1 MTDMNEATPYVVV
14 PEQDARLNEQVEKQ
28 ETSTKVMSFSEREEE
43 DVRDKASTSGG
54 TTVTSGDDE
63 CEDRSGVIKMEIPSP
78 AAGIEAEE
86 GLKSG
91 IEKVEKSE
99 TELSDT
105 TN

>member
-14 PEQDARLNEQVEKQ
+14 PEQDARPNEQVEKQ
-28 ETSTKVMSFSEREEE
+28 ETSTKVTSCSEREEE

-54 TTVTSGDDE
+54 TTITSGDDE
-63 CEDRSGVIKMEIPSP
+63 CEARSGVIKMEVPSP
-78 AAGIEAEE
+78 AAGIETEE